1 MSTSKI
7 HGLRVCLIGSGNVAT
22 RLGIA
27 LKHAGSEILMVYSPT
42 RKNAEKLGKLLGA
55 SAIDNLHNLPDD
67 VDVFII
73 CTKDDAIKPIARH
86 LRKKNAC
93 VIHTAGSVNMDV
105 LRSCKWHGVLYPVQ
119 TLSAQREVDFNTI
132 PMLIEANGSKSKTVV
147 RKIASSLS
155 GKVYW
160 MNSNQRLHVHLA
172 AVYANNF
179 VNYMYRAA
187 GKILEAQDISF
198 DILQPLIEETANKV
212 KKLSPA
218 DAQTGP
224 AVRNDQRVQK
234 LHNAALKS
242 SPRLRKLYKEIS
254 QAIYLEASVRK

>member
-1 MSTSKI
+1 MGTSKI
-7 HGLRVCLIGSGNVAT
+7 RGLRICLIGSGNVAT
-22 RLGIA
+22 LIGAA
-27 LKHAGSEILMVYSPT
+27 LKQSGSEIVMVYSPT
-42 RKNAEKLGKLLGA
+42 LKNAEKLGKQLRA
-55 SAIDNLHNLPDD
+55 PAVNNLYNLPDD

-86 LRKKNAC
+86 LRKTNAC
-93 VIHTAGSVNMDV
+93 VIHTAGSVPMDA
-105 LRSCKWHGVLYPVQ
+105 LHLCKWHGVLYPVQ
-119 TLSAQREVDFNTI
+119 TVSVQRAVDFRI
-132 PMLIEANGSKSKTVV
+132 VPILIEANSAKSKAII
-147 RKIASSLS
+147 RKLASSLS

-160 MNSNQRLHVHLA
+160 MTSGQRLHVHLA

-179 VNYMYRAA
+179 VNYMYQAA
-187 GKILEAQDISF
+187 GKILAAQDIPF

-234 LHNAALKS
+234 LHHAVLKS

-254 QAIYLEASVRK
+254 QAIFLEASGRK

>member
-1 MSTSKI
+1 MGTSKI

-27 LKHAGSEILMVYSPT
+27 LKQYGSEIVMVYSPT
-42 RKNAEKLGKLLGA
+42 LKNAEKLGKQLRA
-55 SAIDNLHNLPDD
+55 AAVSNLHNLPDD
-67 VDVFII
+67 VDVYIM

-86 LRKKNAC
+86 LRKTNAC
-93 VIHTAGSVNMDV
+93 VIHTAGSIPMDA
-105 LRSCKWHGVLYPVQ
+105 LHLCKWHGVLYPVQ
-119 TLSAQREVDFNTI
+119 TLSAQREIDFRTV
-132 PMLIEANGSKSKTVV
+132 PMLIEANNAKSKAII
-147 RKIASSLS
+147 RKVASTLS

-179 VNYMYRAA
+179 VNYMYQAA
-187 GKILEAQDISF
+187 GKILEGQDIPF
-198 DILQPLIEETANKV
+198 DILQPLIEETANKI

-218 DAQTGP
+218 NAQTGP
-224 AVRNDQRVQK
+224 AIRNDLRVQK
-234 LHNAALKS
+234 QHNAALKS

-254 QAIYLEASVRK
+254 QAIFIDATSRK